1 MSKNFAKSD
10 KPQEVYPLHY
20 HKPNSICLADIS
32 YPHSFF
38 SDKQHLGESIQQ
50 LQLYHPFY
58 STFFELNENNYNTIG
73 LNHRYQIKDLHTI
86 IDTKSTLANSSG
98 GKATFRVSSE
108 EAVSPL
114 PETTISQE
122 VFIKFSPLLDPI
134 KYMVGKYELTDPR
147 LKTLPTFQSTKTECH
162 EKLLSSTNASY
173 IDGFFYYLNS
183 ILKNHHHFI
192 HGIDFYGSYL
202 GIQDRYKMNVEEDSE
217 YLTTS
222 SFFLSNIGKLMVL
235 ENVKENQ
242 LPYSNSGSRGV
253 RKQINID
260 NSNNPISLL
269 DLGIVELDMN
279 HLVQEPV
286 PPPLDISEQSSTD
299 VDIIYQKVTSNKNSS
314 DDEEDSSTSDDDDED
329 TNEDTNT
336 DEHAEFLCEEDE
348 DEEKE
353 DWETES
359 YKTESC
365 EENDAMVYI
374 FDFPVQMICLEKC
387 TDTLDSLFVQGISEE
402 ESASALFQVIMILL
416 VYQKMFQFTHND
428 LHTNNIMFIETTLP
442 YLTYKYQ
449 DIMYR
454 VPTYGRIFKIIDFG
468 RSIFKYQKHVFCS
481 DSFAT
486 GGDAATQYNCEP
498 FFKSSKPRL
507 EPSMSF
513 DLCRLGCSIYDFIFD
528 DEDITKNEKMKKN
541 ELQRTIQRWCTD
553 SMGKNVLYK
562 KNGQER
568 YPGFRLYKM
577 IARTVHEHT
586 PEKQLGD
593 PWFLQ
598 FKMTDQEQYQ
608 ELDEIMNIDLYPTY

>member
-1 MSKNFAKSD
+1 MSDNFHLAKSEE
-10 KPQEVYPLHY
+10 PQEVYPLHY

-58 STFFELNENNYNTIG
+58 STFFELNENNYNSIG

-86 IDTKSTLANSSG
+86 IDTKSL
-98 GKATFRVSSE
+98 
-108 EAVSPL
+108 L

-162 EKLLSSTNASY
+162 EKLLSSANASY

-242 LPYSNSGSRGV
+242 FPYSNSGSRGV

-260 NSNNPISLL
+260 NSDNLVSLF
-269 DLGIVELDMN
+269 DLGIVELDEN

-286 PPPLDISEQSSTD
+286 PPPLDMSEQSSTD

-314 DDEEDSSTSDDDDED
+314 DNDDSSSSDDTNDESS
-329 TNEDTNT
+329 TT
-336 DEHAEFLCEEDE
+336 DEHVENLCDE
-348 DEEKE
+348 DE

-359 YKTESC
+359 NKTESC

-387 TDTLDSLFVQGISEE
+387 SDTLDSLFVQGISEE

-428 LHTNNIMFIETTLP
+428 LHTNNIMFIETTIP

-454 VPTYGRIFKIIDFG
+454 VPTHGRIFKIIDFG

-513 DLCRLGCSIYDFIFD
+513 DLCRLGCSIYDFVFD
-528 DEDITKNEKMKKN
+528 DEDITKNEKMKKT

-553 SMGKNVLYK
+553 SLGKNVLYK

-586 PEKQLGD
+586 PEKQLDD

-598 FKMTDQEQYQ
+598 FKMTEDQDQ
-608 ELDEIMNIDLYPTY
+608 DEIMNIDLYPTY